1 MTSIIGLATGTLT
14 VSVIVCAYTQ
24 RRWQDLQ
31 DSVESARAQSG
42 TTEVVVVIDH
52 ETELFRMAKA
62 RWPELVVVENS
73 EAQGLSGARNTGVA
87 IATGDIVAF
96 LDDDATADADWLTWM
111 LDSFDDPS
119 VAGVGGYAEPVW
131 PDARGPKL
139 YADELLWIVGC
150 SYRGLP
156 TETAD
161 VRNVIGCS
169 MAFRR
174 AAILAVGGFSSTVG
188 RVGNIPLGGEE
199 TELCIRIRQ
208 ADPSARIVFEPM
220 SLVNHRVSADRGTW
234 GYLRRRSFYEG
245 VSKAVLSR
253 TLGRGDS
260 LSSESSYL
268 TRVLPGAF
276 FRELRQLGRGGG
288 KRAAA
293 IALTVTATVAGY
305 GLGAVSNA
313 KASDAGSVTRQL
325 ESTSL
330 VRR

>member
-1 MTSIIGLATGTLT
+1 MTSILGLATPTPT
-14 VSVIVCAYTQ
+14 VSVIICAYTR

-31 DSVESARAQSG
+31 DSVESARAQG
-42 TTEVVVVIDH
+42 DATEVVVVIDH
-52 ETELFRMAKA
+52 EAELLRMAQD
-62 RWPELVVVENS
+62 RWPGLTVIENA
-73 EAQGLSGARNTGVA
+73 EAQGLSGARNTGVLA
-87 IATGDIVAF
+87 ATGDIVAF
-96 LDDDATADADWLTWM
+96 LDDDATADPDWLTWM
-111 LDSFDDPS
+111 LDSFVDPS
-119 VAGVGGYAEPVW
+119 VVGVGGHAEPVW
-131 PDARGPKL
+131 PDAEGPAL

-174 AAILAVGGFSSTVG
+174 SSILAVGGFSSSVG
-188 RVGNIPLGGEE
+188 RVGDVPLGGEE

-208 ADPSARIVFEPM
+208 ADPSARVVYEPM
-220 SLVNHRVSADRGTW
+220 SLVNHRVSVDRGTW

-268 TRVLPGAF
+268 RRVLPGAF
-276 FRELRQLGRGGG
+276 FRELRRLGRGGG

-293 IALTVTATVAGY
+293 IALTVTATMVGY
-305 GLGAVSNA
+305 CVGTMSGAKGSDASAVTRRFEGVAVS
-313 KASDAGSVTRQL
+313 R
-325 ESTSL
+325 
-330 VRR
+330 

>member
-1 MTSIIGLATGTLT
+1 MTASTPT

-31 DSVESARAQSG
+31 DSVESARAQAEA
-42 TTEVVVVIDH
+42 TEVIVVIDH
-52 ETELFRMAKA
+52 EPALLAMAQD
-62 RWPELVVVENS
+62 RWPTLTVIANEQT
-73 EAQGLSGARNTGVA
+73 QGLSGARNTGVGH
-87 IATGDIVAF
+87 ATSEIVAF

-111 LDSFDDPS
+111 LDSFSDPN
-119 VAGVGGYAEPVW
+119 VAGVGGHAEPVW
-131 PDARGPKL
+131 PDAKGPAL

-156 TETAD
+156 TEHAD
-161 VRNVIGCS
+161 VRNVIGCT

-174 AAILAVGGFSSTVG
+174 AAIVTAGGFSTAVG

-199 TELCIRIRQ
+199 TELCITIRQ
-208 ADPSARIVFEPM
+208 ADPAARICYEPM
-220 SLVNHRVSADRGTW
+220 SLVNHRVSADRATW
-234 GYLRRRSFYEG
+234 RYLSRRSFYEG

-276 FRELRQLGRGGG
+276 LRELSRTGRGGG

-293 IALTVTATVAGY
+293 IALTVLATVAGY
-305 GLGAVSNA
+305 ALGAVSGA
-313 KASDAGSVTRQL
+313 KASDSGSVVKQL
-325 ESTSL
+325 ERAA
-330 VRR
+330 VAR

>member
-1 MTSIIGLATGTLT
+1 VTTGGLT

-31 DSVESARAQSG
+31 DSVESARAQPD

-52 ETELFRMAKA
+52 EPELFRMATD
-62 RWPELVVVENS
+62 RWPTLTVIENA

-87 IATGDIVAF
+87 AATSDIVAF

-111 LDSFDDPS
+111 LDSFSDAN
-119 VAGVGGYAEPVW
+119 VAGVGGFAEPVW
-131 PDARGPKL
+131 PDAKGPAL
-139 YADELLWIVGC
+139 YPDELLWIVGC
-150 SYRGLP
+150 SYAGLP
-156 TETAD
+156 TDGAD

-174 AAILAVGGFSSTVG
+174 AAIVTAGGFSSTVG

-199 TELCIRIRQ
+199 TELCIKIRQ
-208 ADPSARIVFEPM
+208 ADPAARICYEPM
-220 SLVNHRVSADRGTW
+220 SLVHHRVSADRGTW
-234 GYLRRRSFYEG
+234 RYLRRRSFYEG

-253 TLGRGDS
+253 TLGRSDS

-276 FRELRQLGRGGG
+276 FRELGQVGHGGG
-288 KRAAA
+288 KHALA
-293 IALTVTATVAGY
+293 IAVTVSMTVAGY
-305 GLGAVSNA
+305 ALGTISGA
-313 KASDAGSVTRQL
+313 KASDAGSVTKQL
-325 ESTSL
+325 QNTAAAAAA
-330 VRR
+330 VAVP